1 MTWVDAV
8 LAAEPVAR
16 RAPSVLN
23 TQPVV
28 LHRGDERIA
37 VCWDPARTLTVL
49 DPDGTHLFMSLGAFI
64 EALTMAAGA
73 AGVGVRT
80 EFSLDSER
88 HRFAVLY
95 PGPLVHSRY
104 SVGELTNRVT
114 GVGRFADPP
123 PSVQEVEYLSE
134 KADLPSGL
142 GVVGWERSTGDPL
155 AERAHRWLFATPE
168 PRRELRSWVR
178 PGAEDG
184 LEPAALGLPAW
195 RAKLFL
201 AARGPLDDSTADLLG
216 GHPRGLG
223 TLAALVDSDPAGEQA
238 GNPARC
244 GMLGAALLR
253 LGLQGIR
260 HGLRLQPLP
269 HVTACPDTAA
279 TLALLLESADVPGRV
294 GCVFRVGT
302 PQQEPPL
309 SRRRP
314 TPIVG

>member
-8 LAAEPVAR
+8 LDAEPAAR

-28 LHRGDERIA
+28 LHRGVERIA
-37 VCWDPARTLTVL
+37 VCWDPARTLPVL
-49 DPDGTHLFMSLGAFI
+49 DPDGTQLFMSLGAFI
-64 EALTMAAGA
+64 EALTMAAGQ

-80 EFSLDSER
+80 EISVDPAR
-88 HRFAVLY
+88 NRFAVLY
-95 PGPLVHSRY
+95 PGPVVRTRFSIE
-104 SVGELTNRVT
+104 ELTNRVT

-123 PSVQEVEYLSE
+123 PSVHEVEYLGDQAE
-134 KADLPSGL
+134 LPSGVRL
-142 GVVGWERSTGDPL
+142 IGWERNTGDPL

-178 PGAEDG
+178 PGADDG
-184 LEPAALGLPAW
+184 IEPAALGLPAW

-201 AARGPLDDSTADLLG
+201 AARGSFDDSTADLLG

-223 TLAALVDSDPAGEQA
+223 TLAAVVDTDPVPG
-238 GNPARC
+238 PARS
-244 GMLGAALLR
+244 GVLGAALLR

-260 HGLRLQPLP
+260 HGLRVQPLP
-269 HVTACPDTAA
+269 HVTACPDTST
-279 TLALLLESADVPGRV
+279 TLSLLLESADIPGRAT
-294 GCVFRVGT
+294 CVFRVGT
-302 PQQEPPL
+302 PEQEPPL